1 MAKRFSYDNTGLVQA
16 QARWVRSSPQKAR
29 VVLAHIRGK
38 NVLEARALLLYSKRA
53 VAKDIELVLRSA
65 VANAEANH
73 GLSPDELVVH
83 EAFADDGVTIKRWR
97 PRARGRANRIEKR
110 TTHITLLLRPVEGLV
125 IQAAPEP
132 EPEPVVEEKPKR
144 RRSSKAKAAEAA
156 APAST
161 DEPAEGATEPAEG
174 EDVGP
179 VSSDEP
185 VEGSVEVAEEALAED
200 EETSEPEAEAV
211 VVDDEVEAA
220 EDVAE
225 DDDAAAESEPA
236 ADEQDDDEKPSAQ
249 ADGKE

>member
-1 MAKRFSYDNTGLVQA
+1 VAKRFSYENTGLVKA

-110 TTHITLLLRPVEGLV
+110 TTHITLLLRPVEGLELP
-125 IQAAPEP
+125 AAPEP

-144 RRSSKAKAAEAA
+144 RRSSKAAAAAAEAEATTA
-156 APAST
+156 AE
-161 DEPAEGATEPAEG
+161 EPAAEPEAE
-174 EDVGP
+174 
-179 VSSDEP
+179 
-185 VEGSVEVAEEALAED
+185 AAED
-200 EETSEPEAEAV
+200 APEAEAV
-211 VVDDEVEAA
+211 VADDEVEAPDDA
-220 EDVAE
+220 AE
-225 DDDAAAESEPA
+225 DDEATAEAEVESEADSEPA
-236 ADEQDDDEKPSAQ
+236 AEEQDDDEEPSAQ

>member
-1 MAKRFSYDNTGLVQA
+1 M
-16 QARWVRSSPQKAR
+16 
-29 VVLAHIRGK
+29 LAHIRGK

-110 TTHITLLLRPVEGLV
+110 TTHITLLLRPVEGLEL
-125 IQAAPEP
+125 AGRARARAGARGRGE
-132 EPEPVVEEKPKR
+132 
-144 RRSSKAKAAEAA
+144 AEA
-156 APAST
+156 PAQL
-161 DEPAEGATEPAEG
+161 EGRGRRGRGRGRRPPPRPPTPRPRPPRSRARGRRGRGAG
-174 EDVGP
+174 GRR
-179 VSSDEP
+179 
-185 VEGSVEVAEEALAED
+185 G
-200 EETSEPEAEAV
+200 EPEAEAV

-236 ADEQDDDEKPSAQ
+236 REQDDDDEPSAQ

>member
-1 MAKRFSYDNTGLVQA
+1 VTKRFSYDNTGLVRA

-38 NVLEARALLLYSKRA
+38 SVLEARALLLFSKRA

-97 PRARGRANRIEKR
+97 PRARGRATRIEKR
-110 TTHITLLLRPVEGLV
+110 TTHITLLLRAVEGYV
-125 IQAAPEP
+125 APEPEP

-144 RRSSKAKAAEAA
+144 RRKAAAAATEAPDATTEAAEASA
-156 APAST
+156 DDAPVST
-161 DEPAEGATEPAEG
+161 DQPAEGADEPAAEDEGPVSTDAPAEG
-174 EDVGP
+174 PD
-179 VSSDEP
+179 DE
-185 VEGSVEVAEEALAED
+185 SAD
-200 EETSEPEAEAV
+200 PEAVA
-211 VVDDEVEAA
+211 VDDEIEAA

-225 DDDAAAESEPA
+225 DEDASEAAEPADDAG
-236 ADEQDDDEKPSAQ
+236 DEKAK
-249 ADGKE
+249 D

>member
-1 MAKRFSYDNTGLVQA
+1 VAKRFSYENTGLVKA

-110 TTHITLLLRPVEGLV
+110 TTHITLLLRPVEGLELP
-125 IQAAPEP
+125 AAPEP

-144 RRSSKAKAAEAA
+144 RRSSKAAAAAAEAETTTA
-156 APAST
+156 AG
-161 DEPAEGATEPAEG
+161 EPA
-174 EDVGP
+174 
-179 VSSDEP
+179 
-185 VEGSVEVAEEALAED
+185 AEEAAEPEVEAA
-200 EETSEPEAEAV
+200 EEAPEAEAV
-211 VVDDEVEAA
+211 VADDEVEAP

-225 DDDAAAESEPA
+225 DEDAAPEDEPA
-236 ADEQDDDEKPSAQ
+236 ADEQDDDEEPSAQ

>member
-1 MAKRFSYDNTGLVQA
+1 VPKRFSYDNTGLVRA

-29 VVLAHIRGK
+29 LVLAHIRGK

-73 GLSPDELVVH
+73 GLSPDELMVH

-110 TTHITLLLRPVEGLV
+110 TTHITLLLRPIEGVEFGGPPE
-125 IQAAPEP
+125 PEP

-144 RRSSKAKAAEAA
+144 RRGSKAAAAAAAAEVETATEEAPEAEAA
-156 APAST
+156 EQAP
-161 DEPAEGATEPAEG
+161 EAE
-174 EDVGP
+174 
-179 VSSDEP
+179 
-185 VEGSVEVAEEALAED
+185 
-200 EETSEPEAEAV
+200 EPEAEAV
-211 VVDDEVEAA
+211 VVDDEVEAP

-225 DDDAAAESEPA
+225 DDEAAADSEPA
-236 ADEQDDDEKPSAQ
+236 ADEQDDDDEPSAQ

>member
-1 MAKRFSYDNTGLVQA
+1 MPKRFSYDNTGLVRA

-29 VVLAHIRGK
+29 LVLAHIRGK

-73 GLSPDELVVH
+73 GLSPDELMVH

-110 TTHITLLLRPVEGLV
+110 TTHITLLLRPIDGVVFE
-125 IQAAPEP
+125 APPEP

-144 RRSSKAKAAEAA
+144 RRGSKAAAAAAAAEVETAAAEA
-156 APAST
+156 P
-161 DEPAEGATEPAEG
+161 EAEAEA
-174 EDVGP
+174 
-179 VSSDEP
+179 
-185 VEGSVEVAEEALAED
+185 AEEAPEAEAA
-200 EETSEPEAEAV
+200 EEPEAEAV
-211 VVDDEVEAA
+211 VVDDEVEAP

-225 DDDAAAESEPA
+225 DDEAVADSEPA
-236 ADEQDDDEKPSAQ
+236 ADEQDDDDEPSAQ

>member
-1 MAKRFSYDNTGLVQA
+1 VAKRFSYENTGLVRA

-38 NVLEARALLLYSKRA
+38 SVLDARAILLYSKRD

-97 PRARGRANRIEKR
+97 PRARGRATRIEKR
-110 TTHITLLLRPVEGLV
+110 TTHITLLLRAVEG
-125 IQAAPEP
+125 QAVAPEP
-132 EPEPVVEEKPKR
+132 EPEPEPEPATKPKR
-144 RRSSKAKAAEAA
+144 RRSKAVAAEEGAAPEAASTEAAEAGA

-161 DEPAEGATEPAEG
+161 DEPAEGATEPGEG

-179 VSSDEP
+179 VSTDAPAEGPDDESADP
-185 VEGSVEVAEEALAED
+185 EASAAGDDDED
-200 EETSEPEAEAV
+200 E
-211 VVDDEVEAA
+211 
-220 EDVAE
+220 
-225 DDDAAAESEPA
+225 AAAPA
-236 ADEQDDDEKPSAQ
+236 ADDEK
-249 ADGKE
+249 GKD